1 MALYPYLPPTARE
14 NRVLLTPFV
23 MLAEAAASNPQVY
36 LLVFRYL
43 QQALQRFF
51 SYLRRSFLKVFTVVE
66 NYPKRSDFHKILLS
80 I

>member
-43 QQALQRFF
+43 QLESATWE
-51 SYLRRSFLKVFTVVE
+51 YGE
-66 NYPKRSDFHKILLS
+66 LLS
-80 I
+80 SQLKLRL